1 MALRAQ
7 VVDLVRLK
15 AVQKRGKRAAVCEIG
30 IVQEEAVA
38 GLVKIPKNVVNAIG
52 IETRR
57 TPLETMNFVSFGEKE
72 FSQV

>member
-1 MALRAQ
+1 
-7 VVDLVRLK
+7 
-15 AVQKRGKRAAVCEIG
+15 
-30 IVQEEAVA
+30 VQEEAVA